1 MRLTVPST
9 RRRLLCSAAVVS
21 FFAAGHASAEE
32 AETIAAETASETEYA
47 GADIVVSGSIV
58 QAQED
63 SIEAKR
69 KAVNVTDIASADAA
83 ARFPDQNAAAALAR
97 LPAVAV
103 QRDQGQERY
112 IQVRGAPNRWTSVS
126 IDGVP
131 MIGVD
136 EGGESRAFRF
146 DAIPAVML
154 SEMAINKSLTSDLQA
169 DSVVATI
176 NLKTYSPLDRTGF
189 HVDGDV
195 GYGFMDLGDGEQRQG
210 SLRASWS
217 NESFGVV
224 VGGSHYRRKQVTDNR
239 EASYDSET
247 MDPTSF
253 SVRNYKLE
261 RWNNGLFGGLEWS
274 PDAGQRVFAKF
285 IYSEFSDDEQR
296 NQYDFGVSGND
307 VVSMRGSFNYGE
319 YRNRNYIGTIGGD
332 YDDLDG
338 FTASFKLNYTR
349 TENTTDLPLIMS
361 SASALPEMT
370 VDYSNPEFPI
380 FTVESGTFEQA
391 GLSTTSAILLP
402 LIQETTSDS
411 YTLKGDISKEAGDL
425 TLFAGMLFA
434 DRDVQGNT
442 MSQSSYVPL
451 AYGMAIGQP
460 FDINSYITDRPWE
473 TNFPSGLALNYAD
486 NKAMTGDAMDLLDGL
501 AAAGLW
507 DPSSAIAPTTLYGQK
522 ERTLAGYGM
531 AQYASGPLT
540 VIGGLRIEKYSMENT
555 GQLQS
560 VATDGSTVFTPQTY
574 DYDKTDFFPSL
585 NLKFEAS
592 DDVVL
597 RLAGQRGVS
606 RPAYGAI
613 RVGASINDTATPGT
627 ISGGNPALKPEYTWG
642 ADASV
647 EYYLPGN
654 GLLSVAGFY
663 RWVDNVFYSS
673 AEFVT
678 SDFYDSD
685 GFDRTGYI
693 LGGTYNG
700 ESGKLYGVEFNA
712 LKQFDFLPGPLDG
725 LGFQGNLTLLDGDF
739 DTPTESGLP
748 FQGMSD
754 TIANAS
760 LFYEKYGISAR
771 VSYQWRSD
779 WTDTLGGMGAG
790 ENRKG
795 YENLDVSLRYAVTD
809 AFTLYADLANLT
821 DEKYIAYADAIS
833 HPTEVEQ
840 IGSRYMFGIRF
851 SF

>member
-434 DRDVQGNT
+434 DRDIQGNT

-540 VIGGLRIEKYSMENT
+540 VIGGLRIETYSMENT

>member
-9 RRRLLCSAAVVS
+9 RRRLLYSAAVVS
-21 FFAAGHASAEE
+21 FFAAGQASAEE
-32 AETIAAETASETEYA
+32 AETIAAETVSEIEYA

-434 DRDVQGNT
+434 DRDIQGNT

-574 DYDKTDFFPSL
+574 DFDKTDFFPSL

-685 GFDRTGYI
+685 GFDRTGYL

-700 ESGKLYGVEFNA
+700 ESGTLYGLEFNA

-821 DEKYIAYADAIS
+821 DEKYIAYSDTMA

>member
-1 MRLTVPST
+1 
-9 RRRLLCSAAVVS
+9 
-21 FFAAGHASAEE
+21 
-32 AETIAAETASETEYA
+32 
-47 GADIVVSGSIV
+47 
-58 QAQED
+58 
-63 SIEAKR
+63 
-69 KAVNVTDIASADAA
+69 
-83 ARFPDQNAAAALAR
+83 
-97 LPAVAV
+97 
-103 QRDQGQERY
+103 
-112 IQVRGAPNRWTSVS
+112 
-126 IDGVP
+126 
-131 MIGVD
+131 
-136 EGGESRAFRF
+136 
-146 DAIPAVML
+146 
-154 SEMAINKSLTSDLQA
+154 
-169 DSVVATI
+169 
-176 NLKTYSPLDRTGF
+176 
-189 HVDGDV
+189 
-195 GYGFMDLGDGEQRQG
+195 
-210 SLRASWS
+210 
-217 NESFGVV
+217 
-224 VGGSHYRRKQVTDNR
+224 
-239 EASYDSET
+239 
-247 MDPTSF
+247 
-253 SVRNYKLE
+253 
-261 RWNNGLFGGLEWS
+261 
-274 PDAGQRVFAKF
+274 
-285 IYSEFSDDEQR
+285 
-296 NQYDFGVSGND
+296 
-307 VVSMRGSFNYGE
+307 
-319 YRNRNYIGTIGGD
+319 
-332 YDDLDG
+332 
-338 FTASFKLNYTR
+338 
-349 TENTTDLPLIMS
+349 
-361 SASALPEMT
+361 
-370 VDYSNPEFPI
+370 
-380 FTVESGTFEQA
+380 
-391 GLSTTSAILLP
+391 
-402 LIQETTSDS
+402 
-411 YTLKGDISKEAGDL
+411 
-425 TLFAGMLFA
+425 MLFA
-434 DRDVQGNT
+434 DRDIQGNT

-540 VIGGLRIEKYSMENT
+540 VIGGLRIETYSMENT

>member
-9 RRRLLCSAAVVS
+9 RRRLLCSAAAVS
-21 FFAAGHASAEE
+21 FFAAGQASAEE

-154 SEMAINKSLTSDLQA
+154 SEMVINKSLTSDLQA

-253 SVRNYKLE
+253 SIRNYKLE

-349 TENTTDLPLIMS
+349 TENTTDLPLILS

-391 GLSTTSAILLP
+391 SLSTTSAILLP
-402 LIQETTSDS
+402 LSQETMSDS

-425 TLFAGMLFA
+425 TFFAGMLFA
-434 DRDVQGNT
+434 DRDIQGNT

-507 DPSSAIAPTTLYGQK
+507 DPSNAIAPTTLYGQK

-540 VIGGLRIEKYSMENT
+540 VIGGLRIETYSMENT

-613 RVGASINDTATPGT
+613 RVEASISDTATPGT

-754 TIANAS
+754 SIANAS